1 MKDEEGYLYDN
12 SHVAPSKPHSPM
24 AMGRAGGEGKVKI
37 QEYNTCELIPA
48 SAACSGT
55 FRLLLSRGLR

>member
-1 MKDEEGYLYDN
+1 MKDEEGYLYDD

-37 QEYNTCELIPA
+37 QNTTRVRTN
-48 SAACSGT
+48 SR
-55 FRLLLSRGLR
+55 FRRLLRDI